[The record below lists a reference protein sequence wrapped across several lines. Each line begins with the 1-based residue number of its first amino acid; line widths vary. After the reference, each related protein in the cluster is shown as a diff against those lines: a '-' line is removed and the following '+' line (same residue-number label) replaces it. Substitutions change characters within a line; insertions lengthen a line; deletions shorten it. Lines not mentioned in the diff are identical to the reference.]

1 VGRLHLPRAVR
12 VAFWDGIRAGL
23 LIDEAARLAG
33 ISHPTALRW
42 FGECGGVTSNAPRA
56 ASVPGRYLSLAEREE
71 IAVRLAA
78 GESKPQIAAALG
90 LWGAN
95 SAFGV

>member
-1 VGRLHLPRAVR
+1 
-12 VAFWDGIRAGL
+12 
-23 LIDEAARLAG
+23 
-33 ISHPTALRW
+33 
-42 FGECGGVTSNAPRA
+42 
-56 ASVPGRYLSLAEREE
+56 LAEREE